1 LAASGY
7 SFWILLFAGVPV
19 TMSEQVHERAQE
31 KEEVGHS
38 EEHVSRMRPQQIC
51 AKSGKHEGKCE
62 AEFGS
67 EKNSESL

>member
-1 LAASGY
+1 
-7 SFWILLFAGVPV
+7 
-19 TMSEQVHERAQE
+19 MSEQVHERAQE